1 MKYIYAIGLFF
12 LSTTLIAQSF
22 EKIENYEK
30 NEGFF
35 NYYIDQQTDKI
46 YLEVVDLEK
55 EFLYVHALSSG
66 IGSNDIGLDRGQ
78 LGGEKVV
85 YFKKMGNKLM
95 LLEPNQGYRALSSN
109 KLEVKAVEQAFAKS
123 IIHSFPITD
132 QSDNGYLIDLTP
144 FLYRDA
150 HGVSARLKR
159 AQQGNY
165 SLDLKRSALNTER
178 TKSFEKNIEFDVY
191 LTFAGT
197 PTGGYIRSVTPDASA
212 VTVAQHHSFIEWKV

>member
-1 MKYIYAIGLFF
+1 MKSFYTICLFF
-12 LSTTLIAQSF
+12 LSTSLFSQSF
-22 EKIENYEK
+22 ENIENYQK

-35 NYYIDQQTDKI
+35 NYYIDEQADKV
-46 YLEVVDLEK
+46 YLEVTDLEK

-95 LLEPNQGYRALSSN
+95 MLEPNQDYRALSLN

-132 QSDNGYLIDLTP
+132 QSENGYLIDLTP

-159 AQQGNY
+159 AQQGSY

-178 TKSFEKNIEFDVY
+178 TKA
-191 LTFAGT
+191 TF
-197 PTGGYIRSVTPDASA
+197 
-212 VTVAQHHSFIEWKV
+212 FI